1 MTGSVRRKLFISA
14 YPNVPT
20 TYLSILLLKI
30 TLIAAE
36 LSTYTFYM
44 ITEPQSLLRHRNDF
58 WLARGAIFVTA
69 TLNALLINNLTMFP
83 WWLAS
88 TIEIILL
95 VPLSIATAWTH
106 TQMRVATSRHHWKLI
121 HNYRRWIRWAA
132 LLLTALITIINF
144 QALYA
149 VMHALLFEAKGTNGQ
164 SLLIDAL
171 NIWLTNVVVF
181 ALWFWNIDRG
191 GPALH
196 ALTEEPIAD
205 LLFPQM
211 SKDCPGHDGWVPGF
225 FDYVF
230 VSFTN
235 ATAFSP
241 TDTLPL
247 TARGKILFMVEAS
260 ASLLT
265 VGLVA
270 ARAVNVLV

>member
-1 MTGSVRRKLFISA
+1 MEKIS
-14 YPNVPT
+14 
-20 TYLSILLLKI
+20 S
-30 TLIAAE
+30 
-36 LSTYTFYM
+36 
-44 ITEPQSLLRHRNDF
+44 SLLQHTHDF
-58 WLARGAIFVTA
+58 WLARGAIVVTA
-69 TLNALLINNLTMFP
+69 GLNALLINSLTMFP

-88 TIEIILL
+88 TVELTLL

-106 TQMRVATSRHHWKLI
+106 SQMRAATSPHHWASI
-121 HNYRRWIRWAA
+121 HHYRRWTRRAA

-149 VMHALLFEAKGTNGQ
+149 VLYALLYGAKGTSGKG
-164 SLLIDAL
+164 LLIDAL

-196 ALTEEPIAD
+196 ALTDEPVSD
-205 LLFPQM
+205 FLFPQM
-211 SKDCPGHDGWVPGF
+211 SVDCPGHENWTPGF

-241 TDTLPL
+241 TDTMPL
-247 TARGKILFMVEAS
+247 TARSKILFMVEAS
-260 ASLLT
+260 ASMLT

-270 ARAVNVLV
+270 ARAVNVLA

>member
-1 MTGSVRRKLFISA
+1 MTK
-14 YPNVPT
+14 T
-20 TYLSILLLKI
+20 
-30 TLIAAE
+30 E
-36 LSTYTFYM
+36 L
-44 ITEPQSLLRHRNDF
+44 SLLRHTQDF
-58 WLARGAIFVTA
+58 WLARGAIVVTA
-69 TLNALLINNLTMFP
+69 VLNALLINKFTMFP

-88 TIEIILL
+88 TVELTLL

-106 TQMRVATSRHHWKLI
+106 SQMRAATSPHHWALI
-121 HNYRRWIRWAA
+121 RHYRRWTRGAA
-132 LLLTALITIINF
+132 LMLTAIITIVNF

-149 VMHALLFEAKGTNGQ
+149 VLHALLYGAKGADGQ
-164 SLLIDAL
+164 GLLIDAL

-196 ALTEEPIAD
+196 ALTEEPMSD
-205 LLFPQM
+205 FLFPQM
-211 SKDCPGHDGWVPGF
+211 NVDCPGHETWVPGF
-225 FDYVF
+225 FDYTF

-241 TDTLPL
+241 TDTMPL
-247 TARGKILFMVEAS
+247 TARTKILFMVEAS

-270 ARAVNVLV
+270 ARAVNVLA